1 MSNNF
6 NIESNIERDKDDL
19 KFIPLNIMEPFTDK
33 NSNWFPTIDSTLP
46 TFNNIP
52 DGFVFGFASPIDN
65 SNLQGTSLKTLDFTQ
80 KNDLNMQNAQDKNEF
95 EEDFDLYYPSETL
108 GEELFSYN
116 KDNNCKDNNYSQNMK
131 NKGTYKN
138 NNMNWQNG
146 NMNNQ
151 NPNMSWQ
158 NGNMNN
164 QNPNVNWQSGNMN
177 NQNPNMNWQSG
188 NMNNQNPNM
197 NWQNG
202 NMNNPT
208 SNMNWQSG
216 NMNNQNP
223 NMNCQNGNVNN
234 TSNNTNWQN
243 GNVNNTNNNTNWE
256 NGNVNNQNNDINCKN
271 GNTSN
276 QNNNINMNN
285 KNDVLDNNMSM
296 PIIQNRN
303 GVFQEPIH
311 MELLRNLD
319 FEDYLDIG
327 FRGEENKNNEGENI
341 FTIIKDDKSIIDTFR
356 AYNIPKPIY
365 EMIIKKIISIT
376 VENSK

>member
-202 NMNNPT
+202 N
-208 SNMNWQSG
+208 
-216 NMNNQNP
+216 
-223 NMNCQNGNVNN
+223 
-234 TSNNTNWQN
+234 
-243 GNVNNTNNNTNWE
+243 VNNTNNNTNWE